1 MLKKNKSNEK
11 GNLKLN
17 EYKAFSSILTC
28 ADVWPLCLQLST
40 LFNFNSGCNALNN
53 FKFSRWIRMSPRFF
67 YANEEA
73 ETELVWVSEIE
84 IGLRRV
90 EQEEVILFPDKKAAV
105 LITRS
110 QKHDHIT
117 SILTEQHRLP
127 VSDRIGFKFQF
138 LLSKG
143 STPTVFHLSS
153 EFKSPV
159 LAVQNSLV
167 VLWNT
172 SESW

>member
-1 MLKKNKSNEK
+1 
-11 GNLKLN
+11 
-17 EYKAFSSILTC
+17 
-28 ADVWPLCLQLST
+28 
-40 LFNFNSGCNALNN
+40 
-53 FKFSRWIRMSPRFF
+53 MSPRFF

-73 ETELVWVSEIE
+73 EIELVWVSGIE

-90 EQEEVILFPDKKAAV
+90 EQEEVILFPDKKTTV
-105 LITRS
+105 LITRF
-110 QKHDHIT
+110 T
-117 SILTEQHRLP
+117 SILHEQHRLP
-127 VSDRIGFKFQF
+127 VSDRIGLKFQF

-143 STPTVFHLSS
+143 STPTVFRLSS

>member
-1 MLKKNKSNEK
+1 
-11 GNLKLN
+11 
-17 EYKAFSSILTC
+17 
-28 ADVWPLCLQLST
+28 
-40 LFNFNSGCNALNN
+40 
-53 FKFSRWIRMSPRFF
+53 MSPRFF

-117 SILTEQHRLP
+117 LILTEQHRLFLFP
-127 VSDRIGFKFQF
+127 PPKFR
-138 LLSKG
+138 
-143 STPTVFHLSS
+143 TVCAIASVRL
-153 EFKSPV
+153 KSF
-159 LAVQNSLV
+159 SI
-167 VLWNT
+167 
-172 SESW
+172 

>member
-1 MLKKNKSNEK
+1 
-11 GNLKLN
+11 
-17 EYKAFSSILTC
+17 
-28 ADVWPLCLQLST
+28 
-40 LFNFNSGCNALNN
+40 
-53 FKFSRWIRMSPRFF
+53 MSPRFF
-67 YANEEA
+67 YANVEA

-90 EQEEVILFPDKKAAV
+90 EQEEVILFPDKKAEV

-117 SILTEQHRLP
+117 PILIEQHRLP

-138 LLSKG
+138 LPSKG

>member
-1 MLKKNKSNEK
+1 
-11 GNLKLN
+11 
-17 EYKAFSSILTC
+17 
-28 ADVWPLCLQLST
+28 
-40 LFNFNSGCNALNN
+40 
-53 FKFSRWIRMSPRFF
+53 MSPRFF

-105 LITRS
+105 LMTRS

-127 VSDRIGFKFQF
+127 VSDRIGFRF
-138 LLSKG
+138 
-143 STPTVFHLSS
+143 
-153 EFKSPV
+153 
-159 LAVQNSLV
+159 
-167 VLWNT
+167 
-172 SESW
+172 